1 MNKPIEI
8 FFATD
13 NNFVQHL
20 CVAIASILKNANEDD
35 YFNFYIL
42 GNKLKQNDIK
52 NIENLRK
59 IKDFNLEIIEI
70 NDELFKRCKSPNY
83 INSIST
89 FFRYLIPVLKPE
101 LDKILYLDCDI
112 VVKKSLKELYNTNID
127 NYYLAGV
134 EDIHILCTESKLK
147 PMFAIDEPYLNA
159 GVLLFNCKMMR
170 DNNFTDKCVEL
181 TNDLN
186 TRCYYGADQDVIN
199 IITQGYKKVID
210 IKYNVISAIFS
221 PTMICTY
228 SQSSIDNALS
238 NPVIIHFTD
247 RKKPWNIKYYPQNKF
262 FIEYYRYLKLT
273 PYFNKK
279 IYSKL
284 IFKNNNFRLLF
295 RKLKDNFFLKVVG
308 SFFDL
313 FITIFLILIS
323 PINGYK
329 LVRNFKKEVENV

>member
-170 DNNFTDKCVEL
+170 DN
-181 TNDLN
+181 
-186 TRCYYGADQDVIN
+186 
-199 IITQGYKKVID
+199 
-210 IKYNVISAIFS
+210 
-221 PTMICTY
+221 
-228 SQSSIDNALS
+228 
-238 NPVIIHFTD
+238 
-247 RKKPWNIKYYPQNKF
+247 KYYNA
-262 FIEYYRYLKLT
+262 
-273 PYFNKK
+273 
-279 IYSKL
+279 
-284 IFKNNNFRLLF
+284 RL
-295 RKLKDNFFLKVVG
+295 
-308 SFFDL
+308 
-313 FITIFLILIS
+313 
-323 PINGYK
+323 
-329 LVRNFKKEVENV
+329 